1 MTMRNFSE
9 RPREEQDRGTVASQY
24 DPLTERILSEISR
37 KRMFKIAAAELIGM
51 NPSTFYT
58 RCRRGDWHTS
68 EVAALAA
75 VLQTSFERLTEVA

>member
-9 RPREEQDRGTVASQY
+9 RPRGEQDGGTVVGQY
-24 DPLTERILSEISR
+24 DPLTERILTEISR
-37 KRMFKIAAAELIGM
+37 RRLFKVTVAELIGM
-51 NPSTFYT
+51 TPSTFYT
-58 RCRRGDWHTS
+58 RCRRGDWRTT

>member
-24 DPLTERILSEISR
+24 DPLTERILTEISR
-37 KRMFKIAAAELIGM
+37 KRLFKATVAELIGM
-51 NPSTFYT
+51 TPQTFYT
-58 RCRRGDWHTS
+58 RCRRGDWRTS